1 MALVGKDFNGNCLA
15 ANRLSHCLK
24 MSKKSFQ
31 MSKLLKNKSNMPR
44 FIKKHP
50 RNHLRHIYE
59 FIFETAKL
67 ENYRPLPGLQTATGT
82 NTLLLEAVSP
92 LKAIFDIMTQNRE
105 NRKKQVQK

>member
-1 MALVGKDFNGNCLA
+1 MALVGVGFNGDYLT

-82 NTLLLEAVSP
+82 NTLQINSGS
-92 LKAIFDIMTQNRE
+92 TG
-105 NRKKQVQK
+105 